1 MLAGVLAPLVRV
13 SSTLW
18 QQYID
23 SKMIFTSTWGSQM
36 CPARPRRSCRRRRPP
51 SPRAPPLPLYCRYPR
66 SWTLSPRPGIF
77 FSSSNLEYCKDNL
90 VNWSASLLRRSLHQ
104 LSSHL
109 ASSNDIIVWKSFQLS
124 TIPTCNANP
133 RVGIA
138 PQGPFSS
145 TALQRKITLHFL
157 HKCCRSHPCFRALE
171 AISKTRRPASGSHKW
186 SSSTS
191 MSWLFLPWRFIP
203 GLSFCILSP
212 RILVS
217 WLPALV
223 LAGLPMANRLLLRS
237 RWTSGSTRVSR
248 NLVRIWSWRFIAIW
262 TVPARASLGKETIW
276 ILLHFCFSLPLFE
289 W

>member
-1 MLAGVLAPLVRV
+1 
-13 SSTLW
+13 
-18 QQYID
+18 
-23 SKMIFTSTWGSQM
+23 MIFTSTLGSQM
-36 CPARPRRSCRRRRPP
+36 CPAQLSRSCRRPRPP

-66 SWTLSPRPGIF
+66 SWTLSPRPEILFSFFKPWILQRQPDQLVCFLVEKISPSVVVSPDNEVAINLCLKIF
-77 FSSSNLEYCKDNL
+77 
-90 VNWSASLLRRSLHQ
+90 
-104 LSSHL
+104 
-109 ASSNDIIVWKSFQLS
+109 
-124 TIPTCNANP
+124 PTCNANP

-145 TALQRKITLHFL
+145 AALQRKVTLHFL
-157 HKCCRSHPCFRALE
+157 HREYWSHPCFRALE

-217 WLPALV
+217 WLLALV

-237 RWTSGSTRVSR
+237 RWTSGPTRLSR

-262 TVPARASLGKETIW
+262 TVPASLGKETIW
-276 ILLHFCFSLPLFE
+276 IPLHFCFSLPLFE

>member
-1 MLAGVLAPLVRV
+1 MHCDSNISTARWYSPAPGDPRCALLGQVGAVGGLAYHLLGLLLCLCTVGIQEVERWVHVLRFCFL
-13 SSTLW
+13 
-18 QQYID
+18 
-23 SKMIFTSTWGSQM
+23 
-36 CPARPRRSCRRRRPP
+36 
-51 SPRAPPLPLYCRYPR
+51 
-66 SWTLSPRPGIF
+66 
-77 FSSSNLEYCKDNL
+77 SSNLEYCKDNL
-90 VNWSASLLRRSLHQ
+90 INWSASLLRRSLHQ

-109 ASSNDIIVWKSFQLS
+109 TSSNKIFIWKPFQLS
-124 TIPTCNANP
+124 TNPTCNANP

-145 TALQRKITLHFL
+145 TALQIKITLHSL

-171 AISKTRRPASGSHKW
+171 AISKTRRPASGSQKW

-217 WLPALV
+217 WLLALV